1 MHLKEPERY
10 NNELSHT
17 HISDRKSKYSFEH
30 LSDNE
35 IWTAF
40 KSGNEGAFVYIYER
54 YFDSLVNFSYQ
65 FTQDEELIKDT
76 VQDLFIYIR
85 SRRSNLSGTDN
96 IKLYLYKCCRN
107 NLLNSLKRL
116 QKGSKMSVLE
126 NEFFQSV
133 LSAEENIINLQTR
146 KIKENKLKLA
156 IDQLSARE
164 REIIYYFYFEDL
176 SYKEISEMLEY
187 KEVKSVRSLLYKAVK
202 KLRGI
207 IIAIHG
213 LFHFLL

>member
-1 MHLKEPERY
+1 
-10 NNELSHT
+10 
-17 HISDRKSKYSFEH
+17 
-30 LSDNE
+30 
-35 IWTAF
+35 
-40 KSGNEGAFVYIYER
+40 
-54 YFDSLVNFSYQ
+54 
-65 FTQDEELIKDT
+65 
-76 VQDLFIYIR
+76 
-85 SRRSNLSGTDN
+85 
-96 IKLYLYKCCRN
+96 
-107 NLLNSLKRL
+107 
-116 QKGSKMSVLE
+116 MSVLE